1 MHTSGSEHESSFM
14 IRLMRESGSSCRGIV
29 FELAPFCASSFCA
42 LTCSVSRVSH
52 KWFIRSTCDWSFGGS
67 EVGSTRFLDVLS
79 GSSTRWLGTV
89 ALGARKLTN
98 VLGSAGR
105 RPPSSP
111 KVGMATRVADG
122 GRGSRSV
129 GVTMRLGALG
139 CALLHGS
146 LRDQETCPGTL
157 RALWQVTGFPIC
169 TKFTPYVASLIT

>member
-67 EVGSTRFLDVLS
+67 EVGSTLFLDVLS

-129 GVTMRLGALG
+129 GVTMRLGVLCCTARCEIKKLALVPFG
-139 CALLHGS
+139 RYGRLL
-146 LRDQETCPGTL
+146 
-157 RALWQVTGFPIC
+157 
-169 TKFTPYVASLIT
+169 ASRFVRSSRPMWLLSSIIT

>member
-14 IRLMRESGSSCRGIV
+14 IRLMRESGSSCRGTV

-67 EVGSTRFLDVLS
+67 EVGSTLFLDVLS

-89 ALGARKLTN
+89 VLGARKLTN

-129 GVTMRLGALG
+129 GVPCALELG

-146 LRDQETCPGTL
+146 LRDQKTCRGPL
-157 RALWQVTGFPIC
+157 RALWQVTGFPIY
-169 TKFTPYVASLIT
+169 T